1 MTDPLRIELRA
12 LARDLQAHDIPLIV
26 GGGYG
31 LLLRTELIRSSGSRT
46 LIPDLPIARSTED
59 LDIFLKAEVIS
70 DPDKTDPIREALD
83 RRGYE
88 PIPTAKYFQFQRE
101 VEYLGR
107 VRKVKVDFLAAPV
120 PDELSE
126 KVKADNVRLRPHG
139 GKGLHAHV
147 TPEALTVEESLTT
160 LDIGEH
166 EESLAIYLPHPFSY
180 LLLKLYALRD
190 RMQDESMSYGQH
202 HAFDLYATVA
212 MMTEAEWEEC
222 LLLKQ
227 KHEGAPRVIEAH
239 NIATDLFADTMAI
252 GALRLREHVRAT
264 GYDLSEE
271 QLNVFLET
279 LHELLDVDE

>member
-1 MTDPLRIELRA
+1 MPDPLRKELQA
-12 LARDLQAHDIPLIV
+12 LARDLQARDIPLIV

-46 LIPDLPIARSTED
+46 LIPDLPTARSTED

-83 RRGYE
+83 RLGYE

-120 PDELSE
+120 PGELSE
-126 KVKADNVRLRPHG
+126 KVKADNVRLRPRG

-147 TPEALTVEESLTT
+147 TPEALTVEEYLIAI
-160 LDIGEH
+160 DIGEGD
-166 EESLAIYLPHPFSY
+166 ENLTIYLPHPFSY

-190 RMQDESMSYGQH
+190 RLHDESMSYGRH
-202 HAFDLYATVA
+202 HAFDLYATIA

-222 LLLKQ
+222 LRLKQ
-227 KHEGAPRVIEAH
+227 KHKDAPRVIEAH
-239 NIATDLFADTMAI
+239 HIAADLFADTTAI
-252 GALRLREHVRAT
+252 GALRLREHIRST
-264 GYDLSEE
+264 GYNLSEE
-271 QLNVFLET
+271 RLNVFLET
-279 LHELLDVDE
+279 LQELLNVDG